1 MYAKQIVHSDQLC
14 HRKIQAVSNRTSVVF
29 ESNLTFRNYSKI
41 RMWIQ
46 NMDLALD
53 DQVQKV
59 QQLLLAG
66 KRAIWDGAMLELS
79 QSA

>member
-1 MYAKQIVHSDQLC
+1 MHAKQIVHSDRLY
-14 HRKIQAVSNRTSVVF
+14 HRKIQAVSDRTSVVF

-53 DQVQKV
+53 DQVQKHPLSV
-59 QQLLLAG
+59 LNESLLEEACTG
-66 KRAIWDGAMLELS
+66 TKIHAV
-79 QSA
+79 